1 MGKKMF
7 FWGGIVC
14 LLVTLICFISS
25 SAHATE
31 YTVYTDS
38 LIDTDVLDSVI
49 VEQYSAPLSIDRAD
63 GTDGESA
70 EMPVP
75 AVSNTIYTVYDSGL
89 PSSQYLDWAS
99 GLVKNVP
106 FNQDYVFFRSGQYQ
120 YIFATGDY
128 SSGFSAPSTVYV
140 LHLAE
145 NYNGSYEFYSMSD
158 SAFSLHVGQ
167 GLIYSSV
174 TDYPSLLGADYSRS
188 ILFAFI
194 LFCWSLLALW
204 LAKFAFESLFVARRL

>member
-38 LIDTDVLDSVI
+38 LIDTDVLDSVV
-49 VEQYSAPLSIDRAD
+49 VEQSTALSVDSE
-63 GTDGESA
+63 GPDGESA
-70 EMPVP
+70 GTPVS
-75 AVSNTIYTVYDSGL
+75 VTNTIYTVYDSGL

-158 SAFSLHVGQ
+158 SAFSLNVGQ

-174 TDYPSLLGADYSRS
+174 NDYPSLLGADYSRS

-194 LFCWSLLALW
+194 LFCWSLLTLW
-204 LAKFAFESLFVARRL
+204 LAKFAFESLSVSRRL